1 MAAARHANTQ
11 EFSIVHNAALR
22 LSSAMRCFMRPI
34 KRLHRY
40 SASA

>member
-1 MAAARHANTQ
+1 MAVARHVNTQ

-22 LSSAMRCFMRPI
+22 LSSAMRRFTRPI
-34 KRLHRY
+34 KRLPRY